1 MAASKSIAVSAAHGF
16 STHGRMI
23 GYARVSTEDQD
34 TALQIDALLQAGVK
48 EVYQEKA
55 SGASRRGRE
64 ELAKC
69 LGSLGRGDV
78 LVVYKIDRIARS
90 LHDLLDI
97 LRHLDSVGAT
107 IKSLTEPIDTTN
119 SMGVF
124 VVQILG
130 AVAQLERSMIRERS
144 MAGQIAA
151 RQRGRVPGRART
163 LAQDQELEAVA
174 EYLAGGAT
182 YHGLSIKYGVSPHVI
197 KRAVYRATKPAD
209 YVKRQRC

>member
-1 MAASKSIAVSAAHGF
+1 MAKSKSIPITIPDGVPVPS
-16 STHGRMI
+16 RMV

-34 TALQIDALLQAGVK
+34 TALQMDALLGAGVRQ
-48 EVYQEKA
+48 VYQEKA

-64 ELAKC
+64 VLASC
-69 LGSLGRGDV
+69 IASLGRGDV

-97 LRHLDSVGAT
+97 LRHLESVGAT
-107 IKSLTEPIDTTN
+107 IKSLTEPIDTTS

-144 MAGQIAA
+144 IAGQIAA
-151 RQRGRVPGRART
+151 RQRGRVPGRSRC
-163 LAQDQELEAVA
+163 LDSVQESEIVRL
-174 EYLAGGAT
+174 YLAGGQT
-182 YHGLSIKYGVSPHVI
+182 MQGLSVRFGVSSSAV
-197 KRAVYRATKPAD
+197 KRAIYRVTNPGSTSL
-209 YVKRQRC
+209 R

>member
-1 MAASKSIAVSAAHGF
+1 MADSKSTRLV
-16 STHGRMI
+16 

-34 TALQIDALLQAGVK
+34 TALQMDALLKAGVA

-64 ELAKC
+64 ELARC
-69 LGSLGRGDV
+69 IASLGRGDT

-107 IKSLTEPIDTTN
+107 IKSLTEPIDTT
-119 SMGVF
+119 SRMGVF

-130 AVAQLERSMIRERS
+130 AVAQLERSMILERTK
-144 MAGQIAA
+144 AGQDAA
-151 RQRGRVPGRART
+151 RLRGRIPGRVRQLTA
-163 LAQDQELEAVA
+163 AQEIEVVA
-174 EYLAGGAT
+174 EYMAGGTT
-182 YHGLSIKYGVSPHVI
+182 YQGLSIKHGVSAHVI
-197 KRAVYRATKPAD
+197 KRAVYRTTKSAE
-209 YVKRQRC
+209 YIARHRV